1 MVESG
6 SWPSKFDPP
15 QKSII
20 LIREPNDS
28 KVLNSDLMHS
38 VKHISSARQ
47 GQALTPGETDPQ
59 GDIWEQ
65 GKAGEISS

>member
-47 GQALTPGETDPQ
+47 
-59 GDIWEQ
+59 
-65 GKAGEISS
+65 